1 MKKVLEWLKPIIIAV
16 IVAFIINNFIL
27 LNVTI
32 PTGSMEPT
40 LMVSDRLFANR
51 LSYTFGKPDRGDIV
65 VFNGTD
71 EEKLLVKRVIGLPG
85 DVLAIHNGKVYIN
98 DELLNDYVDVVIAGN
113 FGPYEVPEDHY
124 FMMGDNRNNSKDSRY
139 WTNTF
144 VPLNH
149 IEGRVFMKYL
159 PKFEF
164 Y

>member
-16 IVAFIINNFIL
+16 IVAFVINNFIL
-27 LNVTI
+27 LNITI

-40 LMVSDRLFANR
+40 FMISDRLFANR
-51 LSYTFGKPDRGDIV
+51 LSYTFSKPNRGDIV

-71 EEKLLVKRVIGLPG
+71 EDKLLVKRIIGLPG
-85 DVLAIHNGKVYIN
+85 DVLTIKNGKVYIN

-113 FGPYEVPEDHY
+113 SGPYEVPEDQY

-144 VPLNH
+144 VPLDN
-149 IEGRVFMKYL
+149 IEGKVFIKYL